1 MNALFIV
8 IILIE
13 AVIIYYVENNL
24 ELTTYVSDVVFRITS
39 NVSFFLLLRW
49 IYIMKANQSLLESSH
64 LVKKSESN
72 CIKVCCENH
81 TMIRNIPLGYLN
93 KFHGQYYKRVLRK
106 AMMK

>member
-39 NVSFFLLLRW
+39 NVSFFTFEVNL
-49 IYIMKANQSLLESSH
+49 YYESKPKS
-64 LVKKSESN
+64 VRIKSFGEKK
-72 CIKVCCENH
+72 
-81 TMIRNIPLGYLN
+81 
-93 KFHGQYYKRVLRK
+93 
-106 AMMK
+106 